1 MKSVISTC
9 ILCFCIAWPATEA
22 QADIKQIG
30 QPHDRAYEMPDHQPI
45 GRPAVGSD
53 VTETIELTIEETA
66 SGYMLFK
73 PDAIRIEKG
82 SVVRFVINNEG
93 ALDHEFFL
101 GSFNEISKHEQWMRT
116 YPEMEHDDANA
127 VAVSSGAQA
136 ELIWEFSSMTNL
148 EFVCLV
154 PGHREAGMW
163 GVILAHDHLAPKR
176 KK

>member
-1 MKSVISTC
+1 MKSFISTC
-9 ILCFCIAWPATEA
+9 ILCLCVAWTATA
-22 QADIKQIG
+22 SQADTKQTG
-30 QPHDRAYEMPDHQPI
+30 MPHDRAYEMPYHQPI
-45 GRPAVGSD
+45 GGPGEKGL

-73 PDAIRIEKG
+73 PDAIHIEKG
-82 SVVRFVINNEG
+82 SVVRFVINNQG
-93 ALDHEFFL
+93 VLDHEFFL
-101 GSFNEISKHEQWMRT
+101 GSFDEISKHERWMRS
-116 YPEMEHDDANA
+116 YPDMEHDDANA

-163 GVILAHDHLAPKR
+163 GVIMVHDHLAPKR